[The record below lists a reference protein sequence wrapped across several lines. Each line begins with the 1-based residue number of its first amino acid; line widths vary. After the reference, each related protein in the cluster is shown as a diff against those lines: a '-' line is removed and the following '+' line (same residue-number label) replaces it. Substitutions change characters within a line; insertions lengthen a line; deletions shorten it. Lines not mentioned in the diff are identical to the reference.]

1 VAANGLLV
9 VVEEAKRR
17 RWHSD
22 ADGLLVEVEEA
33 EQRCG
38 RMRMCS
44 GGGRAPRG
52 GGGGEAA
59 ALSKEVKRWH

>member
-1 VAANGLLV
+1 V
-9 VVEEAKRR
+9 VVEEAKRW

-33 EQRCG
+33 EQRSG
-38 RMRMCS
+38 QRRMCS

-52 GGGGEAA
+52 GGGGKAA